1 MNILET
7 ITERTKERIREEKK
21 QIPINEIRKKAE
33 EKAIPMVVCP
43 FFCLTTKS
51 ILRLSYNIKLV
62 KSSQIKTMHSYLAKS
77 RQCIRSFCVIYS
89 VSF

>member
-1 MNILET
+1 MKLIDMHCDT
-7 ITERTKERIREEKK
+7 ISELYKKGRCESFMRNHWCVDIEKL
-21 QIPINEIRKKAE
+21 QKAE

-62 KSSQIKTMHSYLAKS
+62 KSRQIKMMHSKLYPLS
-77 RQCIRSFCVIYS
+77 RTF
-89 VSF
+89 F